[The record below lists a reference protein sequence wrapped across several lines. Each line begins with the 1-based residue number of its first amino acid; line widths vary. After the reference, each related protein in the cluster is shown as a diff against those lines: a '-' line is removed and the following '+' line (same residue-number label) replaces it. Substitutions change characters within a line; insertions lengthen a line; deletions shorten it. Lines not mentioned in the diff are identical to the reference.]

1 MSERPVQYF
10 SDEALAAGSKMTPE
24 QVLRFLEDFRR
35 LHAAP
40 KGRGSRLISMRVPED
55 LLAAFKAKAELE
67 GVAYQAQIKR
77 LMAAWLGE

>member
-10 SDEALAAGSKMTPE
+10 SDEALAAGAKLSPE

-40 KGRGSRLISMRVPED
+40 KNRKARLISLRVPEE
-55 LLAAFKAKAELE
+55 LLAAFKAKADLE
-67 GVAYQAQIKR
+67 AIPYQVQIKR
-77 LMAAWLGE
+77 LMSAWVDS

>member
-1 MSERPVQYF
+1 MSERPVQHF
-10 SDEALAAGSKMTPE
+10 SDEALAAGSKMTPD

-40 KGRGSRLISMRVPED
+40 KRGSRLISMRVPED

-77 LMAAWLGE
+77 LMAAWLGG